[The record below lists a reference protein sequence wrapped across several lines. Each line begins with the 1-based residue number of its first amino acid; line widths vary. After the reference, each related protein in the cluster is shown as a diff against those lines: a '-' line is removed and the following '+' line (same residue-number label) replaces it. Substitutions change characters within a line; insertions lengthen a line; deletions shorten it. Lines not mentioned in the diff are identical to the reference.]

1 MFLVAVAESVVTWK
15 VLLQKTNPQ
24 TGHKPKLPVSQPL
37 EDFSSSPLRIYQDP
51 KGQYI
56 VFQPSLGRGFKYF
69 LCSLLLGEIIQFD
82 SLTNIFRMGWNHQL
96 VIFRGRAVKLR
107 EVFFRAAK
115 WICLLQ
121 INIWSALP
129 ATKSLQSM
137 VVGFSATPKDMG
149 AHQDPYYSHTT
160 LMFESLKIWE

>member
-107 EVFFRAAK
+107 EVFFVQRNGFVF
-115 WICLLQ
+115 CRSTSGVHYLQ
-121 INIWSALP
+121 QNLSNRWLWDFQRPRRTWEPIK
-129 ATKSLQSM
+129 T
-137 VVGFSATPKDMG
+137 
-149 AHQDPYYSHTT
+149 HTIHIP
-160 LMFESLKIWE
+160 LSCSNP

>member
-107 EVFFRAAK
+107 EVFFVQRNGFVF
-115 WICLLQ
+115 CRSTSGVHYLQ
-121 INIWSALP
+121 Q
-129 ATKSLQSM
+129 KSLQSM